1 VAVAT
6 HTEGF
11 ETLKEMI
18 PALAFHVLAMFLG
31 MVFIGL
37 GQKKLNT
44 TK

>member
-11 ETLKEMI
+11 ETLREMI
-18 PALAFHVLAMFLG
+18 PALAFHAVAMFLG

-37 GQKKLNT
+37 GQKKQNST
-44 TK
+44 A